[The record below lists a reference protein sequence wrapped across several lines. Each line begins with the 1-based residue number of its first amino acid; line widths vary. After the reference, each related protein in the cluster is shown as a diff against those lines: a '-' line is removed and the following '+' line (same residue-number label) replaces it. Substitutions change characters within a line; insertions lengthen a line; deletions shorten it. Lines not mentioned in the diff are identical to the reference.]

1 MPRLLRWTLWWLI
14 GVGLLVSSLRQPTI
28 AGTYDGRLD
37 ELLYAGQRLLEGQW
51 LYDGLVNG
59 SQPLVQLLYAPSAWL
74 GSLMAHR
81 VVILAVNLLG
91 AILLAR
97 TLRQLGAA
105 GLIHLRPDS
114 LVPLL
119 GGALYLVFSQM
130 LPGGLSGQP
139 VHFANT
145 FLVLA
150 LHGVSRLLPERPH
163 PSPRRDGAELVLVG
177 AALVLAVACN
187 QTLASPLLMVVLLVL
202 LLAPHPLVRVVP
214 LVAGGLAAA
223 ALAFLPY
230 AVLPGGVA
238 MAWAGA
244 VQLPLELAARQ
255 APEGDRLL
263 PLVGDLLATNVAGLP
278 IWLLAAVPAFGL
290 LCLVARQWRQP
301 FQQVERVLWLP
312 ALALVSVLELLLS
325 MQLGA
330 FEKGDLQQVVLPL
343 LLIMACGFADMEAR
357 PRPIRRTARV
367 VMVVILLIFLNNT
380 FVASLLNAPR
390 RPRAP
395 VQAVEADRTAAR
407 GYLAGRPPEERRFT
421 APQDVALQR
430 QLRQPATTVGIGR
443 QWSLNQQGLTASWA
457 TRRLGLPTSREG
469 VCRQLTDPANRHLV
483 WMRTDPEGPN
493 TEAFLRGC
501 LKRQPGQW
509 QDISGELGLRS
520 GEYRVFRRLAPQ
532 PRPAAG
538 TVQSP

>member
-14 GVGLLVSSLRQPTI
+14 VVGLLVRSLRQPTI

-37 ELLYAGQRLLEGQW
+37 ELLCAGQRLLEGQW

-74 GSLMAHR
+74 GSLTAHR
-81 VVILAVNLLG
+81 FVILAVNLLG

-97 TLRQLGAA
+97 TLRQLGVA
-105 GLIHLRPDS
+105 GLIHLRPAS

-163 PSPRRDGAELVLVG
+163 PSPRRDGAEMFLVG
-177 AALVLAVACN
+177 AALVLAVACD
-187 QTLASPLLMVVLLVL
+187 QTLASPLLMVLVLVL
-202 LLAPHPLVRVVP
+202 LLVQHPLVRVVP
-214 LVAGGLAAA
+214 LLAGALAAT

-244 VQLPLELAARQ
+244 VQLPLELAARR

-263 PLVGDLLATNVAGLP
+263 PLVGDVLKTNVAGLP
-278 IWLLAAVPAFGL
+278 IWLLVAVPAFGL
-290 LCLVARQWRQP
+290 LSLAARQWRQP

-325 MQLGA
+325 LQRGA

-343 LLIMACGFADMEAR
+343 LLIMTCGFGDMEAR
-357 PRPIRRTARV
+357 PRTIRRIARV
-367 VMVVILLIFLNNT
+367 VMVVILLIVLNNT

-407 GYLAGRPPEERRFT
+407 GYLAGLPPEERRFT

-430 QLRQPATTVGIGR
+430 QLRQPATTVGIGP

-457 TRRLGLPTSREG
+457 TRRLGLPTNSEG

-493 TEAFLRGC
+493 TEAYLRGC
-501 LKRQPGQW
+501 LERQPGQW
-509 QDISGELGLRS
+509 QDISGELGLHS
-520 GEYRVFRRLAPQ
+520 GEYRVFRRLTPE
-532 PRPAAG
+532 PRPAPG

>member
-1 MPRLLRWTLWWLI
+1 MPRLLGWTLWWLI
-14 GVGLLVSSLRQPTI
+14 VVGLLVRSLRQPTI

-37 ELLYAGQRLLEGQW
+37 ELLYAGQRLLQGQW

-74 GSLMAHR
+74 GSLTAHR
-81 VVILAVNLLG
+81 VVVLAVNLLG
-91 AILLAR
+91 AIVLAR
-97 TLRQLGAA
+97 TLRHFGAA

-150 LHGVSRLLPERPH
+150 LHGVSRLQPERPH
-163 PSPRRDGAELVLVG
+163 PSPRRHGAELVLVG
-177 AALVLAVACN
+177 AALGLAVACD

-214 LVAGGLAAA
+214 LVAGALAAA

-244 VQLPLELAARQ
+244 VQLPLELAARR

-263 PLVGDLLATNVAGLP
+263 PLVGDVLKTNVAGLP
-278 IWLLAAVPAFGL
+278 IWLLVAVPAFGL
-290 LCLVARQWRQP
+290 LSLAARQSRQP

-325 MQLGA
+325 LQRGA

-343 LLIMACGFADMEAR
+343 LLIITCGFADMEAR
-357 PRPIRRTARV
+357 APTIRRIARV
-367 VMVVILLIFLNNT
+367 VMVVILLIVLNNT
-380 FVASLLNAPR
+380 FVASLLHAPR
-390 RPRAP
+390 RP
-395 VQAVEADRTAAR
+395 QAAVRDLEADRTAAR
-407 GYLAGRPPEERRFT
+407 GYLAGLPPEERRFT

-430 QLRQPATTVGIGR
+430 QLRQPATTVGIGP

-457 TRRLGLPTSREG
+457 TRRLGLPTSSEG

-493 TEAFLRGC
+493 TEAYLRGC
-501 LKRQPGQW
+501 LERQPGQW

-520 GEYRVFRRLAPQ
+520 GEYRLFRRLAPP
-532 PRPAAG
+532 PRSAAG

>member
-14 GVGLLVSSLRQPTI
+14 LVGLLVRSLRQPTI

-37 ELLYAGQRLLEGQW
+37 ELLYAGQRILQGQW
-51 LYDGLVNG
+51 LYDGLVHG

-81 VVILAVNLLG
+81 VVVLAVNLLG

-97 TLRQLGAA
+97 TLRHLGAA

-119 GGALYLVFSQM
+119 GGALYLVFGQM
-130 LPGGLSGQP
+130 FPGGLSGQP

-163 PSPRRDGAELVLVG
+163 PSPRRDGAQMVMVG
-177 AALVLAVACN
+177 AALVLAVACD

-202 LLAPHPLVRVVP
+202 LLVPHPLVRVVP
-214 LVAGGLAAA
+214 LVAGGLAAV

-230 AVLPGGVA
+230 AVLPDGVA
-238 MAWAGA
+238 KAWAGA
-244 VQLPLELAARQ
+244 VQLPLELAARR

-263 PLVGDLLATNVAGLP
+263 PLVGDVLATNVAGLP
-278 IWLLAAVPAFGL
+278 IWLLLAVPVFGL
-290 LCLVARQWRQP
+290 LNLVARQWRQP

-312 ALALVSVLELLLS
+312 ALALVFVLELLLS
-325 MQLGA
+325 LQRGA

-343 LLIMACGFADMEAR
+343 LLIMTCGFGDMEAR
-357 PRPIRRTARV
+357 PVTIRRIARL
-367 VMVVILLIFLNNT
+367 VMVVILLIVLNNT
-380 FVASLLNAPR
+380 FVASLLNTPR
-390 RPRAP
+390 RLQAP

-407 GYLAGRPPEERRFT
+407 GYLAALPPVERRFT

-430 QLRQPATTVGIGR
+430 QLRQPATTVGIGP

-457 TRRLGLPTSREG
+457 TRRLGLPTSTEG

-501 LKRQPGQW
+501 LERQPGQW

-520 GEYRVFRRLAPQ
+520 GEYRVFQRLAPQ
-532 PRPAAG
+532 PRPASG

>member
-1 MPRLLRWTLWWLI
+1 VR
-14 GVGLLVSSLRQPTI
+14 SLRQPTI

-37 ELLYAGQRLLEGQW
+37 ELLYAGQRLLAGQW

-59 SQPLVQLLYAPSAWL
+59 SQPLIQLLYAPSAWL
-74 GSLMAHR
+74 GSLTAHR
-81 VVILAVNLLG
+81 VVVLAVNLLG

-105 GLIHLRPDS
+105 GLVHLRPDS

-119 GGALYLVFSQM
+119 GGALYLVFGQM

-150 LHGVSRLLPERPH
+150 LHGVSRQLPERLH
-163 PSPRRDGAELVLVG
+163 PSRRRDGAEMVVVG
-177 AALVLAVACN
+177 AALVLAAACD
-187 QTLASPLLMVVLLVL
+187 QTLVSPLLMVVLLVL

-214 LVAGGLAAA
+214 LVIGGLVAA

-230 AVLPGGVA
+230 AAVPGGVA

-244 VQLPLELAARQ
+244 VQLPLELAARR
-255 APEGDRLL
+255 APVVDRLL
-263 PLVGDLLATNVAGLP
+263 PMVGDLLATNVAGLP
-278 IWLLAAVPAFGL
+278 IWLLVAVPVFGL
-290 LCLVARQWRQP
+290 LNLAARQWRHP
-301 FQQVERVLWLP
+301 FPQVERVLWLP

-325 MQLGA
+325 LQRGA
-330 FEKGDLQQVVLPL
+330 FEKGELQQVVLPL
-343 LLIMACGFADMEAR
+343 LLIMCCGFGEMEAR
-357 PRPIRRTARV
+357 PRAIRRIAQV
-367 VMVVILLIFLNNT
+367 VMVVILLIVLNNT
-380 FVASLLNAPR
+380 FVASLLNGPR
-390 RPRAP
+390 RPEAP

-407 GYLAGRPPEERRFT
+407 GYLAVLPPEDRRFT

-430 QLRQPATTVGIGR
+430 QLRQPATTVGIGP

-457 TRRLGLPTSREG
+457 TRRLGLPTTIEG
-469 VCRQLTDPANRHLV
+469 VCQQLTDPANRHLV
-483 WMRTDPEGPN
+483 WMRTDPDGPN

-501 LKRQPGQW
+501 LERQPGRW
-509 QDISGELGLRS
+509 QDISGELGLQS
-520 GEYRVFRRLAPQ
+520 GEYRVFRRLAPS
-532 PRPAAG
+532 PGSAAG
-538 TVQSP
+538 AAQPSP